1 MKRTN
6 TDSAPRKAQVINRI
20 QIKFPSLSVNEGLAR
35 SAAAVFLAQ
44 LDPSVTELADIKCAV
59 SEAVTNCIVHGY
71 RDAPGIIT
79 MTVSLLEGR
88 TVKIEI
94 RDKGCGIADV
104 RQARQ
109 PLFTTD
115 AAGERSGMGFTV
127 MESFTDSL
135 RVSSKVGKAPPS
147 PCSAACPSGGASE
160 PCVHNPRRAGE
171 REAQSMT
178 EAGGRIAETEVREA
192 VPQEDSAGRFSGNR
206 ELLLR
211 ARAGDKVALEQLVI
225 DNAGLVRSIAVR
237 FRDRGTDMEDLM
249 QIGTIGMIK
258 AIRSFDTARGTAF
271 STYAVPLIVGE
282 IRRHFRDDGLIR
294 VSRSCRHLGVC
305 LMRERSRILSEEG
318 REAGIA
324 ELAAACGASVEDA
337 AMALDALAP
346 VSSLSDAAYGSS
358 GNGDSPELGAVLPDE
373 AATDELQRE
382 TDRIALAQV
391 IAGLPPLWRQ
401 IVLLRYYRDM
411 TQQQVADRLGLSQV
425 KVSREEKKIM
435 AFMRTQLE
443 G

>member
-1 MKRTN
+1 
-6 TDSAPRKAQVINRI
+6 
-20 QIKFPSLSVNEGLAR
+20 
-35 SAAAVFLAQ
+35 
-44 LDPSVTELADIKCAV
+44 
-59 SEAVTNCIVHGY
+59 
-71 RDAPGIIT
+71 
-79 MTVSLLEGR
+79 
-88 TVKIEI
+88 
-94 RDKGCGIADV
+94 
-104 RQARQ
+104 
-109 PLFTTD
+109 
-115 AAGERSGMGFTV
+115 
-127 MESFTDSL
+127 
-135 RVSSKVGKAPPS
+135 
-147 PCSAACPSGGASE
+147 
-160 PCVHNPRRAGE
+160 
-171 REAQSMT
+171 MT

-211 ARAGDKVALEQLVI
+211 ARAGDKAALEQLVI

-358 GNGDSPELGAVLPDE
+358 GNGDSPELGADE

>member
-1 MKRTN
+1 
-6 TDSAPRKAQVINRI
+6 
-20 QIKFPSLSVNEGLAR
+20 
-35 SAAAVFLAQ
+35 
-44 LDPSVTELADIKCAV
+44 
-59 SEAVTNCIVHGY
+59 
-71 RDAPGIIT
+71 
-79 MTVSLLEGR
+79 
-88 TVKIEI
+88 
-94 RDKGCGIADV
+94 
-104 RQARQ
+104 
-109 PLFTTD
+109 
-115 AAGERSGMGFTV
+115 
-127 MESFTDSL
+127 
-135 RVSSKVGKAPPS
+135 
-147 PCSAACPSGGASE
+147 
-160 PCVHNPRRAGE
+160 
-171 REAQSMT
+171 MT
-178 EAGGRIAETEVREA
+178 EAGERIAETEVREA

-211 ARAGDKVALEQLVI
+211 ARAGDKAALEQLVI

>member
-1 MKRTN
+1 
-6 TDSAPRKAQVINRI
+6 
-20 QIKFPSLSVNEGLAR
+20 
-35 SAAAVFLAQ
+35 
-44 LDPSVTELADIKCAV
+44 
-59 SEAVTNCIVHGY
+59 
-71 RDAPGIIT
+71 
-79 MTVSLLEGR
+79 
-88 TVKIEI
+88 
-94 RDKGCGIADV
+94 
-104 RQARQ
+104 
-109 PLFTTD
+109 
-115 AAGERSGMGFTV
+115 
-127 MESFTDSL
+127 
-135 RVSSKVGKAPPS
+135 
-147 PCSAACPSGGASE
+147 
-160 PCVHNPRRAGE
+160 
-171 REAQSMT
+171 MT

-211 ARAGDKVALEQLVI
+211 ARAGDKAALEQLVI

-425 KVSREEKKIM
+425 KVSR
-435 AFMRTQLE
+435 AYTAPE
-443 G
+443 GGCICGLPLSATEIWGRGRSLPYATAATARRWGFLPAVTPPQSGHAPGSRSIRRRISFRGKESWMYCCFAAAVRRICRRSPRRWRHTLRS